1 MCSKNL
7 PAPKTSRLSRREF
20 GQAGLLAAAG
30 LAVPGLQA
38 QTRPEKTRLVLAV
51 GGKSALYHLPLTIAE
66 QLGYFRA
73 EGLELDISDVQT
85 SLRATQ
91 AVSSGAAHVCAS
103 TFEQVLGLQA
113 KNQWIQ
119 AFVVQART
127 PQIALGVCGVRACTT
142 KA

>member
-1 MCSKNL
+1 MCSKTFH
-7 PAPKTSRLSRREF
+7 APKTSRLSRREF

-38 QTRPEKTRLVLAV
+38 QTRPEKNRLVLAV
-51 GGKSALYHLPLTIAE
+51 GGKSALYHLPLTIAD

-91 AVSSGAAHVCAS
+91 A
-103 TFEQVLGLQA
+103 
-113 KNQWIQ
+113 
-119 AFVVQART
+119 
-127 PQIALGVCGVRACTT
+127 
-142 KA
+142 